1 MCNKKCVSMEL
12 HFQVVGENTNNL
24 EYLSLK
30 LSCWSLYWKEMNLK
44 EYAASSL
51 GVFFNMASL
60 PPSIPNISHSAT
72 AEKYS
77 CHLDAP
83 AKGQAT
89 VFLNFSILN
98 LATVSDNY
106 FCYQCLAVVNDEKS
120 VPSQHRAAT
129 QPI

>member
-1 MCNKKCVSMEL
+1 MEL

-30 LSCWSLYWKEMNLK
+30 LSCWSFYWKEMNLK

-51 GVFFNMASL
+51 GVALLLHLVASL

-77 CHLDAP
+77 CHLDPP

-98 LATVSDNY
+98 LATVSDN
-106 FCYQCLAVVNDEKS
+106 
-120 VPSQHRAAT
+120 
-129 QPI
+129 